1 MFGLKDLDIEIIRNA
16 LIKHPEIKN
25 ASIFGSRAM
34 GNYKKGSDVD
44 LVIFGENI
52 THTILHDVLDE
63 LNEVSPL
70 PYFFD
75 ILDYKTI
82 SNVALREHIDHVGK
96 LIYEKEKSL

>member
-1 MFGLKDLDIEIIRNA
+1 MFGLKELDMEIIRSA
-16 LIKHPEIKN
+16 LVKHPEIKK
-25 ASIFGSRAM
+25 AAIFGSRAV
-34 GNYKKGSDVD
+34 GNYKKGSDID

-52 THTILHDVLDE
+52 TRTILHDVLDE

-75 ILDYKTI
+75 ILDYKAI
-82 SNVALREHIDHVGK
+82 SNVALKEHIDHVGK